1 MQWFVVKVYLKR
13 ATAQRAVRE
22 RVKFPEL
29 VEQKYVETLVVF
41 GFFIFFNT
49 YCNIEGWLLVKY
61 FMLAPSHFEEVGI
74 LI

>member
-1 MQWFVVKVYLKR
+1 MQWFVVKVYLNKR
-13 ATAQRAVRE
+13 LHCD

-29 VEQKYVETLVVF
+29 VEKKYVETLVVF

-61 FMLAPSHFEEVGI
+61 FMLAPGYFEEVGI